1 MARKTKDKMKDAL
14 KGRLEAPATTEEDKN
29 TEKVE
34 DEIIDALKE
43 AKEKMERKEDM
54 EKRFKLTVRV
64 PKNVVEKLQV
74 ARIREGTTMTDLI
87 TNILTQWVEEHPE
100 KWQIN
105 WEEI

>member
-1 MARKTKDKMKDAL
+1 MAKKTKDMKDAL
-14 KGRLEAPATTEEDKN
+14 KGRLETPTNEDEGIK
-29 TEKVE
+29 KVE
-34 DEIIDALKE
+34 DEIIEAVKE

-64 PKNVVEKLQV
+64 PKSVVEKLQV

-87 TNILTQWVEEHPE
+87 TNILLEWVENHPE